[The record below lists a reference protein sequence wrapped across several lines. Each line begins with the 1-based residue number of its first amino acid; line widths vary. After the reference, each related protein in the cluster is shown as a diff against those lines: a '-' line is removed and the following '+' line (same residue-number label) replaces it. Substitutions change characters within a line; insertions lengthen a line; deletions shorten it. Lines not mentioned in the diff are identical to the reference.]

1 MTALQNAVSD
11 DTRIENSLAVIQNE
25 FAVLKSSLSDASV
38 SLAGT
43 QRSIDG
49 RQDDLFNFEQL
60 ATEELGGLVDSDI
73 ARETALSISQDVQ
86 SQLATQAFSIANSST
101 RSILGLFK

>member
-1 MTALQNAVSD
+1 MVEFLNF
-11 DTRIENSLAVIQNE
+11 QNE

-60 ATEELGGLVDSDI
+60 ATEELGGLVDTDI